1 MLHQI
6 VLGQPLKYLSK
17 YALPNSLHFVEL
29 ARETNICIQPLPL
42 SKNSAFICL

>member
-6 VLGQPLKYLSK
+6 VLGQSLKYLSK

-29 ARETNICIQPLPL
+29 AREAEIYIQ
-42 SKNSAFICL
+42 SVSISQ